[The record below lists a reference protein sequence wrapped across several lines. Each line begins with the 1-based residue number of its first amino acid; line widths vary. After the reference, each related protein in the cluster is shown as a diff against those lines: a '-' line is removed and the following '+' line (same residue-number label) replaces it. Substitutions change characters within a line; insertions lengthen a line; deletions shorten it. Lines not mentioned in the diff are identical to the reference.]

1 MLKWFWDNEQS
12 KVINS
17 DLQSYSIDYVGNLFT
32 DVVKSKVLK
41 YDGLIEMAKENAFK
55 QLINSFEMDL
65 EFKEFKIEKLL
76 IDTKNDNI
84 KMLLN
89 LKDRVRRLKQLK

>member
-1 MLKWFWDNEQS
+1 MLKWFWDNEKL
-12 KVINS
+12 KVVNS

-32 DVVKSKVLK
+32 DKVKSKVLK
-41 YDGLIEMAKENAFK
+41 FEGLIEITKENAFR
-55 QLINSFEMDL
+55 QLIESFELDL

-76 IDTKNDNI
+76 IYTKNENI

-89 LKDRVRRLKQLK
+89 LKDRTRRV

>member
-1 MLKWFWDNEQS
+1 MLKWFWDNEKL
-12 KVINS
+12 KVVNS

-32 DVVKSKVLK
+32 DKVKSKVLK
-41 YDGLIEMAKENAFK
+41 YEGLIEMTKENAFR
-55 QLINSFEMDL
+55 QLIESFELDL

-76 IDTKNDNI
+76 TNTKNENI

-89 LKDRVRRLKQLK
+89 LKDRVRRV

>member
-1 MLKWFWDNEQS
+1 MLKWFWDNEKS

-32 DVVKSKVLK
+32 DKVKSKVLK
-41 YDGLIEMAKENAFK
+41 YDGLIEMSKENAFK
-55 QLINSFEMDL
+55 QLINSFELDL

-76 IDTKNDNI
+76 TDTKNDNI

-89 LKDRVRRLKQLK
+89 LKDRARRV

>member
-1 MLKWFWDNEQS
+1 MLKWYWDNEKS
-12 KVINS
+12 KVVNS

-32 DVVKSKVLK
+32 DKVKSKVLK
-41 YDGLIEMAKENAFK
+41 YDGLIEMSKENAFK
-55 QLINSFEMDL
+55 QLINSFELDL

-76 IDTKNDNI
+76 TDTKNDNI

-89 LKDRVRRLKQLK
+89 LKDRVRRV

>member
-1 MLKWFWDNEQS
+1 MLKWFWDNEKL

-17 DLQSYSIDYVGNLFT
+17 DLQGYSIDYVGNLFT
-32 DVVKSKVLK
+32 DRVKSKVLK
-41 YDGLIEMAKENAFK
+41 YDGLIEMDKENAFK
-55 QLINSFEMDL
+55 QLINSFELDL

-76 IDTKNDNI
+76 IDTKNENI

-89 LKDRVRRLKQLK
+89 LKDRVRRV

>member
-1 MLKWFWDNEQS
+1 MLKWFWDNGSS

-17 DLQSYSIDYVGNLFT
+17 NLQSYSIDYVGNLFT
-32 DVVKSKVLK
+32 DKVKSKVLK
-41 YDGLIEMAKENAFK
+41 YDGLIEMSKENAFK
-55 QLINSFEMDL
+55 QLIDSFELDL

-76 IDTKNDNI
+76 IDTKNENI

-89 LKDRVRRLKQLK
+89 LKDRAKCVR

>member
-1 MLKWFWDNEQS
+1 MLKWFWDNEKL
-12 KVINS
+12 KVVNS

-32 DVVKSKVLK
+32 DKVKSKVLK
-41 YDGLIEMAKENAFK
+41 YEGLVEMGKENAFK
-55 QLINSFEMDL
+55 QLINSFEMAL

-76 IDTKNDNI
+76 TDTKNDNI

-89 LKDRVRRLKQLK
+89 LKDRVRRV

>member
-1 MLKWFWDNEQS
+1 MLKWFWDNEKL

-17 DLQSYSIDYVGNLFT
+17 DLYSYSIDYVGNLST
-32 DVVKSKVLK
+32 DMVKSKVLK
-41 YDGLIEMAKENAFK
+41 YEGLIEMTKENAFR

-65 EFKEFKIEKLL
+65 EFKEIKIENLL
-76 IDTKNDNI
+76 TDTKNDNI

-89 LKDRVRRLKQLK
+89 LKDRVRRV

>member
-1 MLKWFWDNEQS
+1 MLKWFWDNEKL
-12 KVINS
+12 KVVNS

-32 DVVKSKVLK
+32 DKVKSKVLK
-41 YDGLIEMAKENAFK
+41 YEGLIEMTKENAFR
-55 QLINSFEMDL
+55 QLIESFEMEL

-76 IDTKNDNI
+76 TDTKNENI

-89 LKDRVRRLKQLK
+89 LKDRVRRV

>member
-1 MLKWFWDNEQS
+1 MLKWYWDNEKL

-17 DLQSYSIDYVGNLFT
+17 DLYSYSIDYVGNLFT
-32 DVVKSKVLK
+32 DMVKSKVLK
-41 YDGLIEMAKENAFK
+41 YDGLIEMSKENAFR
-55 QLINSFEMDL
+55 QLIESFELDL

-76 IDTKNDNI
+76 IDTKNENI

-89 LKDRVRRLKQLK
+89 LKDRARRV

>member
-1 MLKWFWDNEQS
+1 MLKWFWDNEKL

-17 DLQSYSIDYVGNLFT
+17 NLQSYSIDYVGNLFT
-32 DVVKSKVLK
+32 DMVKSKVLK
-41 YDGLIEMAKENAFK
+41 YDGLIEMSKENAFR
-55 QLINSFEMDL
+55 QLIESFELDL

-76 IDTKNDNI
+76 IDTKNENI

-89 LKDRVRRLKQLK
+89 LKDRARRV

>member
-1 MLKWFWDNEQS
+1 MLKWYWDNEKS
-12 KVINS
+12 KVVNS
-17 DLQSYSIDYVGNLFT
+17 DLKSYSIDYVGNLFT
-32 DVVKSKVLK
+32 DRVKSKVLK
-41 YDGLIEMAKENAFK
+41 YDGLIEMDKENAFK

-89 LKDRVRRLKQLK
+89 LKDRARRV

>member
-1 MLKWFWDNEQS
+1 MLKWYWDNEKS
-12 KVINS
+12 KVVNS

-32 DVVKSKVLK
+32 DKVKSKVLK
-41 YDGLIEMAKENAFK
+41 YDGLIEMSKENAFK
-55 QLINSFEMDL
+55 QLINSFELDL

-76 IDTKNDNI
+76 TDTKNDNI

-89 LKDRVRRLKQLK
+89 LKDRARRV

>member
-1 MLKWFWDNEQS
+1 MLKWYWDNEKS
-12 KVINS
+12 KVVNS

-32 DVVKSKVLK
+32 DKVKSKVLK
-41 YDGLIEMAKENAFK
+41 YDGLIEMDKENAFK
-55 QLINSFEMDL
+55 QLINSFELDL

-76 IDTKNDNI
+76 IDTKNENV

-89 LKDRVRRLKQLK
+89 LKDRVRRV

>member
-1 MLKWFWDNEQS
+1 MLKWYWDNDKL
-12 KVINS
+12 KVVNS

-32 DVVKSKVLK
+32 DKVKSKVLK
-41 YDGLIEMAKENAFK
+41 YEGLIEITKENAFK
-55 QLINSFEMDL
+55 QLINSFELDL

-76 IDTKNDNI
+76 TDTKNQNI

-89 LKDRVRRLKQLK
+89 LKDRARRV

>member
-1 MLKWFWDNEQS
+1 MLKWYWDNEKL
-12 KVINS
+12 KVVNS

-32 DVVKSKVLK
+32 DKVKSKVLK
-41 YDGLIEMAKENAFK
+41 YDGLIEMTKENAFK
-55 QLINSFEMDL
+55 QLIELFEMEL

-89 LKDRVRRLKQLK
+89 LKDRVRRV

>member
-1 MLKWFWDNEQS
+1 MLKWFWDNEKL
-12 KVINS
+12 KVVNS

-32 DVVKSKVLK
+32 DKVKSKVLK
-41 YDGLIEMAKENAFK
+41 YDGLIEMDKENAFK
-55 QLINSFEMDL
+55 QLINSFELDL

-76 IDTKNDNI
+76 IDTKNENI

-89 LKDRVRRLKQLK
+89 LKDRARRV

>member
-1 MLKWFWDNEQS
+1 MLKWFWDNEKS
-12 KVINS
+12 KVVNS

-32 DVVKSKVLK
+32 DKLK
-41 YDGLIEMAKENAFK
+41 YDGLIEMDKENAFK
-55 QLINSFEMDL
+55 QLINSFELDL

-76 IDTKNDNI
+76 TDTKNENI

-89 LKDRVRRLKQLK
+89 LKDRVRRV

>member
-1 MLKWFWDNEQS
+1 MLKWYWDNEKL

-17 DLQSYSIDYVGNLFT
+17 NLQSYSIDYVGNLFT
-32 DVVKSKVLK
+32 DKVKSKVLK
-41 YDGLIEMAKENAFK
+41 YEGLIEMTKENAFR
-55 QLINSFEMDL
+55 QLIESFELDL

-76 IDTKNDNI
+76 TDTKNENI

-89 LKDRVRRLKQLK
+89 LKDRVRRV

>member
-1 MLKWFWDNEQS
+1 MLKWFWDNEKL
-12 KVINS
+12 KVVNS

-32 DVVKSKVLK
+32 DKVKSKVLK
-41 YDGLIEMAKENAFK
+41 YEGLIEMSKEKAFK

-76 IDTKNDNI
+76 TDTKNDNI

-89 LKDRVRRLKQLK
+89 LKDRARRV

>member
-1 MLKWFWDNEQS
+1 MLKWYWDNEKS
-12 KVINS
+12 KVVNS

-32 DVVKSKVLK
+32 DKVKSKVLK
-41 YDGLIEMAKENAFK
+41 YDGLIEMDKENAFK
-55 QLINSFEMDL
+55 QLINSFELDL

-76 IDTKNDNI
+76 IDTKNENI

-89 LKDRVRRLKQLK
+89 LKDRVRRV